1 MAAPASAPS
10 LGNNPLSAIGAEL
23 ARAMRAVRA
32 GLRLSLRTMAGRIG
46 LPLVLLHVILALFGS
61 WLAPYSPT
69 ALQSY
74 PVEGAEAVE
83 EAQSDPNF
91 ISYSTTGR
99 MPNDPTRL
107 ALIQF
112 YESQISAVDEAG
124 VLDLDRARAN
134 LAEVEAGWTDDQ
146 KAYVDKQREQLHQLE
161 GPSRKFWFGTDQFG
175 RDIMS
180 RVMSGARSLIRVSVA
195 GAVLGIILGT
205 AVGMSSGFL
214 GGRRDE
220 VIMRIMDGLM
230 SFPSLLIALLVLNSL
245 GPSGVNIAGTI
256 GVVFVAPVSRVMRSV
271 TLSVKSLEFVE
282 SARLRGEPTAYITFR
297 EILPNAVPVLA
308 VEASVRFSYA
318 ILLVASLGFLG
329 LGVQP
334 PSPDWGL
341 MISESR
347 RFIVA
352 APWVAIAPAAA
363 VATLV
368 IGVNLLADGI
378 RQARE
383 LPVKEA

>member
-1 MAAPASAPS
+1 MAAPASAPT
-10 LGNNPLSAIGAEL
+10 LGNNPLSAAGAEL

-46 LPLVLLHVILALFGS
+46 LPLVLFHVILTLFGS

-69 ALQSY
+69 AFQSY
-74 PVEGAEAVE
+74 PVEGAEAIE

-91 ISYSTTGR
+91 IAFSTTGR
-99 MPNDPTRL
+99 LPNDPTRL

-112 YESQISAVDEAG
+112 YESQTSAVDEAG

-134 LAEVEAGWTDDQ
+134 LAGVEAGWTDDQ

-180 RVMSGARSLIRVSVA
+180 RVMAGATSLVVVSVA

-205 AVGMSSGFL
+205 VVGMTSGFL

-220 VIMRIMDGLM
+220 IIMRIMDGLM

-245 GPSGVNIAGTI
+245 GPSGVNIAGTV
-256 GVVFVAPVSRVMRSV
+256 GVVFMAPSSRVMRSV

-282 SARLRGEPTAYITFR
+282 SARLRGEPTA
-297 EILPNAVPVLA
+297 LHHVPGDSAERRAGARRGGVGPVQLRHPA
-308 VEASVRFSYA
+308 GCVAGIPRPRRTTP
-318 ILLVASLGFLG
+318 LVG
-329 LGVQP
+329 LGSDDQREPAVHRRGAVGCDRASGGRGHTGRRRQ
-334 PSPDWGL
+334 SPC
-341 MISESR
+341 R
-347 RFIVA
+347 RH
-352 APWVAIAPAAA
+352 
-363 VATLV
+363 
-368 IGVNLLADGI
+368 
-378 RQARE
+378 
-383 LPVKEA
+383 

>member
-46 LPLVLLHVILALFGS
+46 LPLVLLHVILTLFGS
-61 WLAPYSPT
+61 WLAPYSPSGF
-69 ALQSY
+69 QSY

-91 ISYSTTGR
+91 IAFSTTGR

-175 RDIMS
+175 RDILS
-180 RVMSGARSLIRVSVA
+180 RVMSGATSLVVVSVA
-195 GAVLGIILGT
+195 GAALGIILGT
-205 AVGMSSGFL
+205 VVGMTSGFL

-245 GPSGVNIAGTI
+245 GPSGVNIVATVGI
-256 GVVFVAPVSRVMRSV
+256 VFMAPASRVMRSV

-334 PSPDWGL
+334 PSSDWGL

-352 APWVAIAPAAA
+352 APWVAIAPAMA

-368 IGVNLLADGI
+368 VGVNLLADGI

>member
-1 MAAPASAPS
+1 MALPASAPR
-10 LGNNPLSAIGAEL
+10 LQNNPLSVVGAFLTDALHAIRVALG
-23 ARAMRAVRA
+23 
-32 GLRLSLRTMAGRIG
+32 LSLRTTAGRIG
-46 LPLVLLHVILALFGS
+46 LPLVVLHVILVVFGTL
-61 WLAPYSPT
+61 LAPHSPT
-69 ALQSY
+69 AFQAY
-74 PVEGAEAVE
+74 PVEGLEAVE
-83 EAQSDPNF
+83 QAESDPNF
-91 ISYSTTGR
+91 VAFMTTGR
-99 MPNDPTRL
+99 APQDPDKL

-112 YESQISAVDEAG
+112 YESQTSAADGAG
-124 VLDLDRARAN
+124 GFDLELARAN
-134 LAEVEAGWTDDQ
+134 LAEAEQGWTDEQ
-146 KAYVDKQREQLHQLE
+146 KAYVDKKRERLHQLE
-161 GPSRKFWFGTDQFG
+161 GPSASFWFGTDQFG
-175 RDIMS
+175 RDVLS
-180 RVMSGARSLIRVSVA
+180 RVMSGATSLVTVSVA
-195 GAVLGIILGT
+195 GAVLGIFLGT
-205 AVGMSSGFL
+205 VVGMTSGFL

-245 GPSGVNIAGTI
+245 GPNPINIAGTI
-256 GVVFVAPVSRVMRSV
+256 GAVFMAPSSRVMRSV

-334 PSPDWGL
+334 PSSDWGL

-352 APWVAIAPAAA
+352 APWVAIAPAVA
-363 VATLV
+363 VGTLV
-368 IGVNLLADGI
+368 VGVNLLADGI

-383 LPVKEA
+383 LPLKEA

>member
-10 LGNNPLSAIGAEL
+10 LGNNPLSAVGAEL
-23 ARAMRAVRA
+23 ARALRAVRA

-69 ALQSY
+69 AFQSY

>member
-1 MAAPASAPS
+1 MAAPASSPS
-10 LGNNPLSAIGAEL
+10 LGNNPLTAFGAEL
-23 ARAMRAVRA
+23 ARALRAVRA

-46 LPLVLLHVILALFGS
+46 LPLVLLHVILALFGEG
-61 WLAPYSPT
+61 LAPYSPT
-69 ALQSY
+69 QFQSY
-74 PVEGAEAVE
+74 PAEGWEAIEKAEKDNDVIVLLA
-83 EAQSDPNF
+83 
-91 ISYSTTGR
+91 TGR
-99 MPNDPTRL
+99 MPEDPNPL
-107 ALIQF
+107 ALIEF
-112 YESQISAVDEAG
+112 YVSHTSAVDEAG

-134 LAEVEAGWTDDQ
+134 LAEVEAGWTEDQ
-146 KAYVDKQREQLHQLE
+146 KAYVDKKRELVHALE
-161 GPSRKFWFGTDQFG
+161 GPSRSFWFGTDQFG
-175 RDIMS
+175 RDLLS

-205 AVGMSSGFL
+205 AVGMSSGYL

-220 VIMRIMDGLM
+220 IIMRIMDGLM

-245 GPSGVNIAGTI
+245 GPSGVNIAATI

-352 APWVAIAPAAA
+352 APWVAIAPAMA

-368 IGVNLLADGI
+368 VGVNLLADGI